1 MMHAPSYDSYDAA
14 LDELAASDIALKNG
28 NSNHAPMVAEA
39 LCALGRPEAVA
50 PWLDRYHA
58 RLQPRPP
65 ARERIP
71 ADRWHEALGRRDRF
85 ADWALYFA
93 TEMETADWRVVLER
107 WLDRLAPGFCAAAT
121 HGVIRVG
128 HAVRGLAECQ
138 TPSRRRELAD
148 ALAGWAATWQTLPAS
163 EARSD
168 RALPPA
174 AAIGRV
180 PLLPAERRRPG
191 NITTGLAALADF
203 PEFAAVAGLLDT
215 ERAAAP
221 LIGELCELFVRVYLA
236 NARNIPTTIAFI
248 HGVTS
253 HAALGHIATVVA
265 ETAVR
270 TAVRHAWQSGC
281 ALYACY
287 GEAAPVAVAAPAGDA
302 DELVEAALANG
313 DEHVIK
319 FTEACLCRHRAA
331 PSPAYLAAAAHVIA
345 MLQPRRQG

>member
-1 MMHAPSYDSYDAA
+1 MRAPSYDSYDAA
-14 LDELAASDIALKNG
+14 LDQLAASDIVLKNG

-50 PWLDRYHA
+50 PWLDRYRP

-71 ADRWHEALGRRDRF
+71 ADRWREALGRRDRF
-85 ADWALYFA
+85 ADWALFFA
-93 TEMETADWRVVLER
+93 AEIETADWRAVLER
-107 WLDRLAPGFCAAAT
+107 WLERLGPGFCAAAT

-128 HAVRGLAECQ
+128 HAARGLAECETQ
-138 TPSRRRELAD
+138 SRRRELAD
-148 ALAGWAATWQTLPAS
+148 ALAGGPATWQTLPAS
-163 EARSD
+163 EARPD
-168 RALPPA
+168 RAMPPA
-174 AAIGRV
+174 EAIGQV
-180 PLLPAERRRPG
+180 PLLPAEQRRPG

-221 LIGELCELFVRVYLA
+221 LIGELCELFARVYLA

-248 HGVTS
+248 HGLTS
-253 HAALGHIATVVA
+253 HAALGHIAGEVGA
-265 ETAVR
+265 EALR
-270 TAVRHAWQSGC
+270 PALCYAWQAGC

-287 GEAAPVAVAAPAGDA
+287 GEAAPSAATTSAGDA

-319 FTEACLCRHRAA
+319 FTEACLCRDRAA
-331 PSPAYLAAAAHVIA
+331 ASPAYLAAAAHAIA
-345 MLQPRRQG
+345 MLQPRRQA